1 MPVSSGMY
9 TPDILE
15 TLEFVTFKDKD
26 VAQNL
31 IKKFMVVTVNVRKTD
46 IKKADLKQGGPSLGS
61 PPRVPGFSKPG
72 MHHW

>member
-46 IKKADLKQGGPSLGS
+46 IKKADLKQGGPSLGG